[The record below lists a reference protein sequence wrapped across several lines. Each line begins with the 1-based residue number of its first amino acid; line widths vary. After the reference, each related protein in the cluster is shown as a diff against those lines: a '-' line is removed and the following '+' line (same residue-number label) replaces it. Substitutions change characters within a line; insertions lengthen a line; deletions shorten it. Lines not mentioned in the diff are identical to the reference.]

1 MYKNFEWR
9 TFALNGA
16 VRVLKGLYFICD
28 GGYHYWKELIPPY
41 KHQVDGTKA
50 KRWWSKWVESL
61 RKDVECSFGIMK
73 KRFQSIKNRS
83 RYHNKET
90 LETVFFCC
98 AILHNMNHH
107 YDQYDEKLHDALE
120 LEHIR
125 EFQSNIEENEIELE
139 DEDDF
144 WNRRS
149 ALIDHYIYNRDV
161 LKTDFERHR
170 SIT

>member
-1 MYKNFEWR
+1 MSISSNDDSDDSTGR
-9 TFALNGA
+9 GSNGDS
-16 VRVLKGLYFICD
+16 RLFDLGLDLDFGDFYLDLGLD
-28 GGYHYWKELIPPY
+28 G
-41 KHQVDGTKA
+41 
-50 KRWWSKWVESL
+50 
-61 RKDVECSFGIMK
+61 
-73 KRFQSIKNRS
+73 
-83 RYHNKET
+83 
-90 LETVFFCC
+90 
-98 AILHNMNHH
+98 
-107 YDQYDEKLHDALE
+107 QYDEKLHDALE